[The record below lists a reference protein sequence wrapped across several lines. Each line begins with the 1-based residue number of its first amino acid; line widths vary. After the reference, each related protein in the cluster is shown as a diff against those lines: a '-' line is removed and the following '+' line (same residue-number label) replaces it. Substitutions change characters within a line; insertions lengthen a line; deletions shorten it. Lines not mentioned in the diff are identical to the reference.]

1 MDLGVVGVVELP
13 LVRITSYQLL
23 FSFLKERESCRIR

>member
-23 FSFLKERESCRIR
+23 RVSERKRIVPD

>member
-1 MDLGVVGVVELP
+1 MDLGIVGVVEHP

-23 FSFLKERESCRIR
+23 RVSERKRIVPD

>member
-1 MDLGVVGVVELP
+1 MDLGIVGVVELP

-23 FSFLKERESCRIR
+23 RVSERKRIVPD